1 MSILCSVT
9 SEEKKAEATAMILVL
24 PCATNSVLPSSSKGS
39 WGVLLSNCTV
49 KIG

>member
-24 PCATNSVLPSSSKGS
+24 PCATNSVLPSSSRVVG
-39 WGVLLSNCTV
+39 GFYCQTVL
-49 KIG
+49 